1 MRNVKDSFLCCAFG
15 NDCIILFYDRT
26 NVLGIRALI
35 HELKK
40 NNEYI
45 DDRLHTESVYSIKVA
60 PEINYDAFIEGR
72 YTDIYSLNQIN
83 RVFTPDSITKKVLTK
98 DPEYKQTYVDM
109 LNSWFNTRNTIDFLE
124 LRESGNR
131 VPISQYDI
139 PPCLNQELVEYERE
153 KKIKGGIIKLA
164 EYN

>member
-1 MRNVKDSFLCCAFG
+1 MRKVKDSFLSCAFG
-15 NDCIILFYDRT
+15 DTGIVLFYDRT
-26 NVLGIRALI
+26 NVLGIRELI
-35 HELKK
+35 QELKK

-45 DDRLHTESVYSIKVA
+45 DDKLFTESVYAIKVA

-72 YTDIYSLNQIN
+72 YTDIYTPSQIN
-83 RVFTPDSITKKVLTK
+83 KVFTPDSLTRKVLLR

-109 LNSWFNTRNTIDFLE
+109 LNSWFNTRNTIDYLE
-124 LRESGNR
+124 LRDNGAR

-139 PPCLNQELVEYERE
+139 PPCLNQELIEYERSQ
-153 KKIKGGIIKLA
+153 KIKGGIIKLA